1 MQICWP
7 IFFATIFYSCSHRK
21 VNITSPQPLTV
32 HSQPIGKFSHPMEK
46 LGELPLKLDRD
57 SIKHSMLRLAERG
70 KATQYWFFPNE
81 DSDILEIEAQLTE
94 EECTAKDLAARDPN
108 LFTRTILGAYKL
120 MIQGDFDE
128 SWQLAEQAE
137 RMDVNIAGPL
147 ILKGLIRLKQNKN
160 AEAQSLF
167 TRAKALDPK
176 DQEIDVLL
184 KMVKK

>member
-1 MQICWP
+1 M
-7 IFFATIFYSCSHRK
+7 
-21 VNITSPQPLTV
+21 
-32 HSQPIGKFSHPMEK
+32 
-46 LGELPLKLDRD
+46 
-57 SIKHSMLRLAERG
+57 
-70 KATQYWFFPNE
+70 
-81 DSDILEIEAQLTE
+81 TE